1 MPSFLSGRYS
11 AVKVRKKLYVTK
23 ATTVDALPQII
34 EFYRDRGYEF
44 RAIDRESFVCHHGV
58 NN

>member
-1 MPSFLSGRYS
+1 MQSSCVEGYTNVMLLFHDAG
-11 AVKVRKKLYVTK
+11 TK